1 MTVAFTAQTSSSS
14 NLKFSKLNNEGL
26 AMRREAF
33 VIYGGG
39 INETKN

>member
-1 MTVAFTAQTSSSS
+1 
-14 NLKFSKLNNEGL
+14 LNNEGL